1 MMKILTFLSLLVIPL
16 ALVGYDGEDERQ
28 AFFSGVDY
36 SITTKFDRS
45 FFGKEENPEITW
57 QLEVNGSELEKGKI
71 SPSDQRIRFKVN
83 DLRPGIIV
91 SGNIRFSVRRRQRP
105 MILSFF
111 SRDPFSEM
119 RLLKRIKIGLY
130 PADSALNVLLDRY
143 KLSYEKVESLDQFRG
158 QILFISGI
166 DFAAHPQIFNRL
178 LRNMP
183 RGMKII
189 VLPPVKGSLK
199 FPVGMFTKT
208 MLLPKNGILE
218 LRREFDILPLAY
230 NINMEFNGNSIVL
243 KFGDKG
249 NGSGCVSFDVGQ
261 GGKLIFS
268 GWSLEDL
275 ANPTGIYLLRYYIQ
289 SDIK

>member
-1 MMKILTFLSLLVIPL
+1 MQL
-16 ALVGYDGEDERQ
+16 ALAGYDGEIGRQ

-36 SITTKFDRS
+36 SITAKFNRS

-57 QLEVNGSELEKGKI
+57 QLIINGSELGKGKI
-71 SPSDQRIRFKVN
+71 SPDDQRIVFKVN

-91 SGNIRFSVRRRQRP
+91 SGNLRFGIRRHQRP
-105 MILSFF
+105 VVFSFF

-119 RLLKRIKIGLY
+119 RMLKRIKIGLY
-130 PADSALNVLLDRY
+130 PADSALNSLLDRY
-143 KLSYEKVESLDQFRG
+143 NLTYEKVESLDQFRG
-158 QILFISGI
+158 QILFVSGV
-166 DFAAHPQIFNRL
+166 DFSANPKIFNRL

-189 VLPPVKGSLK
+189 VLPPVKGTLK

-208 MLLPKNGILE
+208 MLLPQNGIRE

-230 NINMEFNGNSIVL
+230 NINMQVNGNSLEL
-243 KFGDKG
+243 KFGEKG

-268 GWSLEDL
+268 GWSLEDI

-289 SDIK
+289 SDVK